1 MKNVWDACC
10 SIYGYI
16 QKRWLIES
24 QR

>member
-1 MKNVWDACC
+1 MKNVWEACC